1 MVWGTIHRP
10 ELKLYVLSSLS
21 PVARRAPGRSVV
33 LLSHIRKKS
42 YCPPRIF
49 SPIPG
54 LLLIPTIFPEPG
66 GPAGPPG
73 RSVVLFKK

>member
-1 MVWGTIHRP
+1 MVWGTIPCP

-21 PVARRAPGRSVV
+21 PGARRAPGRSVV
-33 LLSHIRKKS
+33 LLSHIKKNLID
-42 YCPPRIF
+42 PPRIF

-54 LLLIPTIFPEPG
+54 VLLIPTIFSEPG
-66 GPAGPPG
+66 GAAGPPG

>member
-1 MVWGTIHRP
+1 MVWGTIPRP
-10 ELKLYVLSSLS
+10 ELKLYALS
-21 PVARRAPGRSVV
+21 PLSPGARRAPGRSVV
-33 LLSHIRKKS
+33 LLSHIRKKLLS
-42 YCPPRIF
+42 PRIF

-54 LLLIPTIFPEPG
+54 VLLIPTLFPEPG